1 LIDLDN
7 DTLNERA
14 RKKRAENKEREGV
27 DVCQKRNE
35 GGLESRGPDR
45 LEQESKENI

>member
-1 LIDLDN
+1 MIDLDN
-7 DTLNERA
+7 DPLNERDGRESV
-14 RKKRAENKEREGV
+14 RKKGEGV
-27 DVCQKRNE
+27 GVCQKKNE